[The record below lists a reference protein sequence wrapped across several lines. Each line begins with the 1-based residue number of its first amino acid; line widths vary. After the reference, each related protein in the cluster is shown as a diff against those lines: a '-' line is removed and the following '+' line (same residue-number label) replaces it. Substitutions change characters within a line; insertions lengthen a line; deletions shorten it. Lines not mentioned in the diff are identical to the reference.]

1 MELRILSPM
10 EDGFVK
16 KIEWNNEE
24 LKEAISAKVQ
34 DYKGLQYT
42 EETIK
47 EAKKDK
53 ATLNKL
59 REAIET
65 ERKRIKKQCMAP
77 YELFEKQVKEVLAII
92 DEPIH
97 LIDSQIKEVEEQR
110 RLEKK
115 QKVLEIYEENIGN
128 LKGILPFAK
137 VLKNEY
143 LNVSKSLK
151 SITEEITALISKVNQ
166 DMDVIEELDTKYELQ
181 VKDMYVKTLDLSMA
195 LRENARLEEVER
207 KLAERRVQQEKE
219 RAEAEKRAA
228 EEAQKQQDV
237 QLEGQISFNDVE
249 SFEACMNPPESE
261 IGQCISE
268 IGKQAFEECIARE
281 RQWVSFEA
289 NLTMADA
296 LALKDFFEN
305 RNIEFKAL

>member
-1 MELRILSPM
+1 M
-10 EDGFVK
+10 
-16 KIEWNNEE
+16 
-24 LKEAISAKVQ
+24 
-34 DYKGLQYT
+34 
-42 EETIK
+42 
-47 EAKKDK
+47 
-53 ATLNKL
+53 NKL

-97 LIDSQIKEVEEQR
+97 LIDSQIREVEEQR

-137 VLKNEY
+137 VFKNEY

-207 KLAERRVQQEKE
+207 KLAERRAQQERE

-228 EEAQKQQDV
+228 VETQKRAEAQQQIIERIPEESDKKEIAEEAQKETAPDSQTV
-237 QLEGQISFNDVE
+237 TLEFRVTATPEQLQ
-249 SFEACMNPPESE
+249 
-261 IGQCISE
+261 
-268 IGKQAFEECIARE
+268 K
-281 RQWVSFEA
+281 
-289 NLTMADA
+289 
-296 LALKDFFEN
+296 LKEFLKTN
-305 RNIEFKAL
+305 NIVYGPVRK

>member
-92 DEPIH
+92 DEPIQ

-137 VLKNEY
+137 VFKNEY

-207 KLAERRVQQEKE
+207 KLAERRAQQERE

-228 EEAQKQQDV
+228 EEAQKRAEVQQQIAESIPEESDKREIV
-237 QLEGQISFNDVE
+237 EELQKEVVPDPQTVTLEFRVIATPEQLQKLKEFL
-249 SFEACMNPPESE
+249 
-261 IGQCISE
+261 
-268 IGKQAFEECIARE
+268 K
-281 RQWVSFEA
+281 A
-289 NLTMADA
+289 N
-296 LALKDFFEN
+296 
-305 RNIEFKAL
+305 NIVYGPVRK

>member
-59 REAIET
+59 RDAIET

-92 DEPIH
+92 DEPIQ

-137 VLKNEY
+137 VFKNEY

-181 VKDMYVKTLDLSMA
+181 VKDTYVKTLDLSMA

-207 KLAERRVQQEKE
+207 KLAERRAQQERE

-228 EEAQKQQDV
+228 EEAQKQQVAESIPEESDKKEIV
-237 QLEGQISFNDVE
+237 EEARKETAPDPQTVTLEFRVTATPEQLQKLKEFL
-249 SFEACMNPPESE
+249 
-261 IGQCISE
+261 
-268 IGKQAFEECIARE
+268 K
-281 RQWVSFEA
+281 A
-289 NLTMADA
+289 N
-296 LALKDFFEN
+296 
-305 RNIEFKAL
+305 NIVYGPVRK

>member
-10 EDGFVK
+10 EDGFIK

-59 REAIET
+59 RDAIET

-92 DEPIH
+92 DEPIQ

-137 VLKNEY
+137 VFKNEY

-151 SITEEITALISKVNQ
+151 SITEEITSLISKVNQ

-207 KLAERRVQQEKE
+207 KLAERRAQQERE
-219 RAEAEKRAA
+219 CAEAEKRAA
-228 EEAQKQQDV
+228 EEAQKRAEVQQQVAESIPEESDKKDIV
-237 QLEGQISFNDVE
+237 EEAQKETAPDPQTVTLEFRVTATPEQLQKLKEFL
-249 SFEACMNPPESE
+249 
-261 IGQCISE
+261 
-268 IGKQAFEECIARE
+268 K
-281 RQWVSFEA
+281 A
-289 NLTMADA
+289 N
-296 LALKDFFEN
+296 
-305 RNIEFKAL
+305 NIVYGPVRK

>member
-10 EDGFVK
+10 EDGFIK

-59 REAIET
+59 RDAIET

-97 LIDSQIKEVEEQR
+97 LIDSQINEVEEQR

-137 VLKNEY
+137 VFKNEY

-207 KLAERRVQQEKE
+207 KLAERRAQQERE

-228 EEAQKQQDV
+228 VETQKRAEAQQQIIERIPEESDKKEIAEEAQKETAPDSQTV
-237 QLEGQISFNDVE
+237 TLEFRVTATLEQLQKLKEFL
-249 SFEACMNPPESE
+249 
-261 IGQCISE
+261 
-268 IGKQAFEECIARE
+268 K
-281 RQWVSFEA
+281 A
-289 NLTMADA
+289 N
-296 LALKDFFEN
+296 
-305 RNIEFKAL
+305 NIVYGPVRK

>member
-59 REAIET
+59 RDAIET

-137 VLKNEY
+137 VFKNEY

-207 KLAERRVQQEKE
+207 KLAERRAQQERE

-228 EEAQKQQDV
+228 EEAQKRAEVQQQVAESIPEESDKREIV
-237 QLEGQISFNDVE
+237 EELQKEVVLDPQTVTLEFRVTATPEQLQKLKEFL
-249 SFEACMNPPESE
+249 
-261 IGQCISE
+261 
-268 IGKQAFEECIARE
+268 K
-281 RQWVSFEA
+281 A
-289 NLTMADA
+289 N
-296 LALKDFFEN
+296 
-305 RNIEFKAL
+305 NIVYGPVRK

>member
-10 EDGFVK
+10 EDGFIK

-59 REAIET
+59 RDAIET

-77 YELFEKQVKEVLAII
+77 YELFEKQVKEVLTII

-115 QKVLEIYEENIGN
+115 EKVLEIYEENIGN

-137 VLKNEY
+137 VFKNEY

-151 SITEEITALISKVNQ
+151 SITEEITVLINKVNQ

-207 KLAERRVQQEKE
+207 KLAERRAQQERE

-228 EEAQKQQDV
+228 AEAQKRVEVQQQIAESIPEESDKREIV
-237 QLEGQISFNDVE
+237 EELQQETTPDPQTVTLEFRVTATPEQLQKLKEFL
-249 SFEACMNPPESE
+249 
-261 IGQCISE
+261 
-268 IGKQAFEECIARE
+268 K
-281 RQWVSFEA
+281 A
-289 NLTMADA
+289 N
-296 LALKDFFEN
+296 
-305 RNIEFKAL
+305 NIVYGPVRK

>member
-59 REAIET
+59 RDAIET

-92 DEPIH
+92 DEPIQ

-137 VLKNEY
+137 VFKNEY

-207 KLAERRVQQEKE
+207 KLAERRAQQERE

-228 EEAQKQQDV
+228 EEAQKRAEVQQQIAESIPDESDKREIV
-237 QLEGQISFNDVE
+237 EELQQETTPNPQTVTLEFRVTATPEQLQKLKEFL
-249 SFEACMNPPESE
+249 
-261 IGQCISE
+261 
-268 IGKQAFEECIARE
+268 K
-281 RQWVSFEA
+281 A
-289 NLTMADA
+289 N
-296 LALKDFFEN
+296 
-305 RNIEFKAL
+305 NIVYGPVRK

>member
-10 EDGFVK
+10 EDGFIK

-137 VLKNEY
+137 VFKNEY

-207 KLAERRVQQEKE
+207 KLAERRAQQERE

-228 EEAQKQQDV
+228 EEAQKRAEVQQQIAESIPEESDKREIV
-237 QLEGQISFNDVE
+237 EELQKEVVPDPQTVTLEFRVTATPEQLQ
-249 SFEACMNPPESE
+249 
-261 IGQCISE
+261 
-268 IGKQAFEECIARE
+268 K
-281 RQWVSFEA
+281 
-289 NLTMADA
+289 
-296 LALKDFFEN
+296 LKEFLKTN
-305 RNIEFKAL
+305 NIVYGPVRK

>member
-1 MELRILSPM
+1 MELRILSPKG
-10 EDGFVK
+10 DGFVK

-59 REAIET
+59 RDAIET

-92 DEPIH
+92 DEPIQ

-110 RLEKK
+110 KLEKK
-115 QKVLEIYEENIGN
+115 QKVLEIYGENIGN

-137 VLKNEY
+137 VFKNEY

-207 KLAERRVQQEKE
+207 KLAERRAQQERE

-228 EEAQKQQDV
+228 EEAQKRAEVQQQVAESIPEESDKREIV
-237 QLEGQISFNDVE
+237 EELQKEVVLDPQTVTLEFRVTATPEQLQKLKEFL
-249 SFEACMNPPESE
+249 
-261 IGQCISE
+261 
-268 IGKQAFEECIARE
+268 K
-281 RQWVSFEA
+281 A
-289 NLTMADA
+289 N
-296 LALKDFFEN
+296 
-305 RNIEFKAL
+305 NIVYGPVRK

>member
-10 EDGFVK
+10 EDGFIK

-42 EETIK
+42 EEIIK

-97 LIDSQIKEVEEQR
+97 LIDSQIREVEEQR

-137 VLKNEY
+137 VFKNEY

-207 KLAERRVQQEKE
+207 KLAERRAQQERE

-228 EEAQKQQDV
+228 VETQKRAEAQQQIIERIPEESDKKEIAEEAQKETAPDSQTV
-237 QLEGQISFNDVE
+237 TLEFRVTATLEQLQKLKEFL
-249 SFEACMNPPESE
+249 
-261 IGQCISE
+261 
-268 IGKQAFEECIARE
+268 K
-281 RQWVSFEA
+281 A
-289 NLTMADA
+289 N
-296 LALKDFFEN
+296 
-305 RNIEFKAL
+305 NIVYGPVRK

>member
-34 DYKGLQYT
+34 DYKRLQYT

-77 YELFEKQVKEVLAII
+77 YELFEKQVKEVLTII

-115 QKVLEIYEENIGN
+115 EKVLEIYEENIGN

-137 VLKNEY
+137 VFKNEY

-151 SITEEITALISKVNQ
+151 SITEEITVLINKVNQ
-166 DMDVIEELDTKYELQ
+166 DMDAIEELDTKYELQ

-207 KLAERRVQQEKE
+207 KLAERRAQQERE

-228 EEAQKQQDV
+228 AEAQKRVEVQQQIAESIPEESDKREIV
-237 QLEGQISFNDVE
+237 EELQQETTPDPQTVTLEFRVTATPEQLQKLKEFL
-249 SFEACMNPPESE
+249 
-261 IGQCISE
+261 
-268 IGKQAFEECIARE
+268 K
-281 RQWVSFEA
+281 A
-289 NLTMADA
+289 N
-296 LALKDFFEN
+296 
-305 RNIEFKAL
+305 NIVYGPVRK

>member
-92 DEPIH
+92 DEPIQ

-137 VLKNEY
+137 VFKNEY

-151 SITEEITALISKVNQ
+151 SITEEITVLISKVNQ
-166 DMDVIEELDTKYELQ
+166 DMDVIEELDTKNELQ

-207 KLAERRVQQEKE
+207 KLAERRAQQERE

-228 EEAQKQQDV
+228 AEAQKRSEAQQQTAESIPEESDKKEIVEEAQKEIAPDPQTV
-237 QLEGQISFNDVE
+237 TLEFRVTATPEQLQKLKEFL
-249 SFEACMNPPESE
+249 
-261 IGQCISE
+261 
-268 IGKQAFEECIARE
+268 K
-281 RQWVSFEA
+281 A
-289 NLTMADA
+289 N
-296 LALKDFFEN
+296 
-305 RNIEFKAL
+305 NIVYGPVRK

>member
-59 REAIET
+59 RDAIET

-92 DEPIH
+92 DEPIQ

-137 VLKNEY
+137 VFKNEY

-195 LRENARLEEVER
+195 LRENVRLEEVER
-207 KLAERRVQQEKE
+207 KLAERRAQQERE

-228 EEAQKQQDV
+228 VETQKRAEAQQQIIERIPEESDKKEIAEEAQKETAPDSQTV
-237 QLEGQISFNDVE
+237 TLEFRVTATLEQLQKLKEFL
-249 SFEACMNPPESE
+249 
-261 IGQCISE
+261 
-268 IGKQAFEECIARE
+268 K
-281 RQWVSFEA
+281 A
-289 NLTMADA
+289 N
-296 LALKDFFEN
+296 
-305 RNIEFKAL
+305 NIVYGPVRK

>member
-59 REAIET
+59 RDAIET

-77 YELFEKQVKEVLAII
+77 YELFEKQVEEVLAII
-92 DEPIH
+92 DEPIQ

-137 VLKNEY
+137 VFKNEY

-207 KLAERRVQQEKE
+207 KLAERRAQQERE

-228 EEAQKQQDV
+228 EEAQKRAEVQQQVAESIPEESDKREIV
-237 QLEGQISFNDVE
+237 EELQKEVVPDPQTVTLEFRVTATPEQLQ
-249 SFEACMNPPESE
+249 
-261 IGQCISE
+261 
-268 IGKQAFEECIARE
+268 K
-281 RQWVSFEA
+281 
-289 NLTMADA
+289 
-296 LALKDFFEN
+296 LKEFLKTN
-305 RNIEFKAL
+305 NIVYGPVRK

>member
-24 LKEAISAKVQ
+24 LKEAITVKVQ

-115 QKVLEIYEENIGN
+115 QNVLEIYEENIGN

-137 VLKNEY
+137 VFKNEY

-151 SITEEITALISKVNQ
+151 SITEEITVLISKVNQ

-207 KLAERRVQQEKE
+207 KLAERRAQQERE

-228 EEAQKQQDV
+228 EEAQKRAEVQQQVAESIPEESDKREIV
-237 QLEGQISFNDVE
+237 EELQKEVVLDPQTVTLEFRVTATPEQLQ
-249 SFEACMNPPESE
+249 
-261 IGQCISE
+261 
-268 IGKQAFEECIARE
+268 K
-281 RQWVSFEA
+281 
-289 NLTMADA
+289 
-296 LALKDFFEN
+296 LKEFLKTN
-305 RNIEFKAL
+305 NIVYGPVRK

>member
-92 DEPIH
+92 DEPIQ

-137 VLKNEY
+137 VFKNEY

-207 KLAERRVQQEKE
+207 KLAERRAQQERE
-219 RAEAEKRAA
+219 CAEAEKRAA
-228 EEAQKQQDV
+228 EEAQKRAEVQQQTAESIPEKSDEKETV
-237 QLEGQISFNDVE
+237 EEAQKETAPDPQTVTLEFRVTATPEQLQELKEFL
-249 SFEACMNPPESE
+249 
-261 IGQCISE
+261 
-268 IGKQAFEECIARE
+268 K
-281 RQWVSFEA
+281 A
-289 NLTMADA
+289 N
-296 LALKDFFEN
+296 
-305 RNIEFKAL
+305 NIVYGPVRK

>member
-137 VLKNEY
+137 VFKNEY

-207 KLAERRVQQEKE
+207 KLAERRAQQERE

-228 EEAQKQQDV
+228 EEAQKRAEVQQQIAESIPEESDKREIV
-237 QLEGQISFNDVE
+237 EELQKEVVPDPQTVTLEFRVIATLEQLQKLKEFL
-249 SFEACMNPPESE
+249 
-261 IGQCISE
+261 
-268 IGKQAFEECIARE
+268 K
-281 RQWVSFEA
+281 A
-289 NLTMADA
+289 N
-296 LALKDFFEN
+296 
-305 RNIEFKAL
+305 NIVYGPVRK

>member
-16 KIEWNNEE
+16 KIEWNNDE

-59 REAIET
+59 RDAIET

-92 DEPIH
+92 DEPIQ
-97 LIDSQIKEVEEQR
+97 LIDLQIKEVEEQR

-115 QKVLEIYEENIGN
+115 QKVLEIYKENIGN

-137 VLKNEY
+137 VFKNEY

-207 KLAERRVQQEKE
+207 KLAERRAQQERE

-228 EEAQKQQDV
+228 EEAQKRAEVQQQIAESIPEESDKREIV
-237 QLEGQISFNDVE
+237 EEPQQETTPNPQTVTLEFRVTATPEQLQKLKEFL
-249 SFEACMNPPESE
+249 
-261 IGQCISE
+261 
-268 IGKQAFEECIARE
+268 K
-281 RQWVSFEA
+281 A
-289 NLTMADA
+289 N
-296 LALKDFFEN
+296 
-305 RNIEFKAL
+305 NIVYGPVRK

>member
-10 EDGFVK
+10 EGGFVK

-92 DEPIH
+92 DEPIQ

-137 VLKNEY
+137 VFKNEY

-207 KLAERRVQQEKE
+207 KLAERRAQQERE
-219 RAEAEKRAA
+219 CAEAEKRAA
-228 EEAQKQQDV
+228 EEAQKRAEVQQQVAESIPEESDKREIV
-237 QLEGQISFNDVE
+237 EEAQKETAPDPQTVTLEFRVTATPEQLQ
-249 SFEACMNPPESE
+249 
-261 IGQCISE
+261 
-268 IGKQAFEECIARE
+268 K
-281 RQWVSFEA
+281 
-289 NLTMADA
+289 
-296 LALKDFFEN
+296 LKEFLKTN
-305 RNIEFKAL
+305 NIVYGPVRK

>member
-59 REAIET
+59 RDAIET

-92 DEPIH
+92 DEPIQ

-137 VLKNEY
+137 VFKNEY
-143 LNVSKSLK
+143 MNVSKSLK

-207 KLAERRVQQEKE
+207 KLAERRAQQERE

-228 EEAQKQQDV
+228 EEAQKRAEVQQQVAESIPEESDKREIV
-237 QLEGQISFNDVE
+237 EELQKEVVPDPQTVTLEFRVTATPEQLQ
-249 SFEACMNPPESE
+249 
-261 IGQCISE
+261 
-268 IGKQAFEECIARE
+268 K
-281 RQWVSFEA
+281 
-289 NLTMADA
+289 
-296 LALKDFFEN
+296 LKEFLKTN
-305 RNIEFKAL
+305 NIVYGPVRK

>member
-10 EDGFVK
+10 EDGFIK

-59 REAIET
+59 RDAIET

-77 YELFEKQVKEVLAII
+77 YELFEKQVKEVLAIV
-92 DEPIH
+92 DEPIQ

-137 VLKNEY
+137 VFKNEY

-207 KLAERRVQQEKE
+207 KLAERRVQQERE

-228 EEAQKQQDV
+228 AEAQKRVEVQQQIAESIPEESDKREIV
-237 QLEGQISFNDVE
+237 EELQQETTPDPQTVTLEFRVTATPEQLQKLKEFL
-249 SFEACMNPPESE
+249 
-261 IGQCISE
+261 
-268 IGKQAFEECIARE
+268 K
-281 RQWVSFEA
+281 A
-289 NLTMADA
+289 N
-296 LALKDFFEN
+296 
-305 RNIEFKAL
+305 NIVYGPVRK

>member
-65 ERKRIKKQCMAP
+65 ERKRIKKQCTAP

-137 VLKNEY
+137 VFKNEY

-151 SITEEITALISKVNQ
+151 SIAEEITVLISKVNQ

-207 KLAERRVQQEKE
+207 KLAERRAQQERE

-228 EEAQKQQDV
+228 VETQKRAEAQQQIIERIPEESDKREIVEEAQKETAPDPQTV
-237 QLEGQISFNDVE
+237 TLEFRVTATPEQLQKLKEFL
-249 SFEACMNPPESE
+249 
-261 IGQCISE
+261 
-268 IGKQAFEECIARE
+268 K
-281 RQWVSFEA
+281 A
-289 NLTMADA
+289 N
-296 LALKDFFEN
+296 
-305 RNIEFKAL
+305 NIVYGPVRK

>member
-59 REAIET
+59 RDAIET

-92 DEPIH
+92 DEPIQ
-97 LIDSQIKEVEEQR
+97 LIDSQIEEVEEQR

-137 VLKNEY
+137 VFKNEY
-143 LNVSKSLK
+143 MNVSKSLK

-207 KLAERRVQQEKE
+207 KLAERRAQQERE

-228 EEAQKQQDV
+228 EEAQKRAEVQQQVAESIPEESDKREIV
-237 QLEGQISFNDVE
+237 EELQKEVVPDPQTVTLEFRVTATPEQLQ
-249 SFEACMNPPESE
+249 
-261 IGQCISE
+261 
-268 IGKQAFEECIARE
+268 K
-281 RQWVSFEA
+281 
-289 NLTMADA
+289 
-296 LALKDFFEN
+296 LKEFLKTN
-305 RNIEFKAL
+305 NIVYGPVRK

>member
-10 EDGFVK
+10 EDGFIK

-97 LIDSQIKEVEEQR
+97 LIDSQIREVEEQR

-137 VLKNEY
+137 VFKNEY

-151 SITEEITALISKVNQ
+151 SIAEEITVLISKVNQ

-207 KLAERRVQQEKE
+207 KLAERRAQQERE

-228 EEAQKQQDV
+228 EEAQKRAEV
-237 QLEGQISFNDVE
+237 QRQVAESIPEESDKKEIVEEARKETAPDPQTVTLEFRVT
-249 SFEACMNPPESE
+249 ATPEQLQKLKE
-261 IGQCISE
+261 FL
-268 IGKQAFEECIARE
+268 K
-281 RQWVSFEA
+281 A
-289 NLTMADA
+289 N
-296 LALKDFFEN
+296 
-305 RNIEFKAL
+305 NIVYGPVRK

>member
-137 VLKNEY
+137 VFKNEY
-143 LNVSKSLK
+143 LNVGKSLK
-151 SITEEITALISKVNQ
+151 SITEEIAALISKVNQ

-207 KLAERRVQQEKE
+207 KLAERRAQQERE

-228 EEAQKQQDV
+228 EEAQKRAEVQQQVAESIPEESDKREIAEEAQKETAPDSQTV
-237 QLEGQISFNDVE
+237 TLEFRVTATLEQLQKLKEFL
-249 SFEACMNPPESE
+249 
-261 IGQCISE
+261 
-268 IGKQAFEECIARE
+268 K
-281 RQWVSFEA
+281 A
-289 NLTMADA
+289 N
-296 LALKDFFEN
+296 
-305 RNIEFKAL
+305 NIVYGPVRK

>member
-59 REAIET
+59 RDAIET

-92 DEPIH
+92 DEPIQ

-137 VLKNEY
+137 VFKNEY

-151 SITEEITALISKVNQ
+151 SIAEEITVLISKVNQ

-207 KLAERRVQQEKE
+207 KLAERRAQQERE

-228 EEAQKQQDV
+228 EEAQKRAEVQQQVAESVPEESDKKEIV
-237 QLEGQISFNDVE
+237 EEARKETAPDPQTVTLEFRVTATPEQLQKLKEFL
-249 SFEACMNPPESE
+249 
-261 IGQCISE
+261 
-268 IGKQAFEECIARE
+268 K
-281 RQWVSFEA
+281 A
-289 NLTMADA
+289 N
-296 LALKDFFEN
+296 
-305 RNIEFKAL
+305 NIVYGPVRK

>member
-1 MELRILSPM
+1 MELRILSPKG
-10 EDGFVK
+10 DGFVK

-24 LKEAISAKVQ
+24 LKETISAKVQ

-59 REAIET
+59 RDAIET

-92 DEPIH
+92 DEPIQ

-110 RLEKK
+110 KLEKK

-137 VLKNEY
+137 VFKNEY

-151 SITEEITALISKVNQ
+151 SITEEITALISKANQ
-166 DMDVIEELDTKYELQ
+166 DMDVIEELDTKYGLQ

-207 KLAERRVQQEKE
+207 KLAERRAQQERE

-228 EEAQKQQDV
+228 VETQKRAEAQQQIIERIPEESDKKEIAEEAQKETAPDSQTV
-237 QLEGQISFNDVE
+237 TLEFRVTATLEQLQKLKEFL
-249 SFEACMNPPESE
+249 
-261 IGQCISE
+261 
-268 IGKQAFEECIARE
+268 K
-281 RQWVSFEA
+281 A
-289 NLTMADA
+289 N
-296 LALKDFFEN
+296 
-305 RNIEFKAL
+305 NIVYGPVRK

>member
-92 DEPIH
+92 DEPIQ
-97 LIDSQIKEVEEQR
+97 LIDSQIKEVEQR

-128 LKGILPFAK
+128 LKVILPFAK
-137 VLKNEY
+137 VFKNEY

-207 KLAERRVQQEKE
+207 KLAERRAQQERE

-228 EEAQKQQDV
+228 EEAQKRAEVQQQIAESIPEESDKREIV
-237 QLEGQISFNDVE
+237 EEPQQETTPNPQTVTLEFRVTATPEQLQKLKEFL
-249 SFEACMNPPESE
+249 
-261 IGQCISE
+261 
-268 IGKQAFEECIARE
+268 K
-281 RQWVSFEA
+281 A
-289 NLTMADA
+289 N
-296 LALKDFFEN
+296 
-305 RNIEFKAL
+305 NIVYGPVRK

>member
-59 REAIET
+59 RDAIET

-137 VLKNEY
+137 VFKNEY

-151 SITEEITALISKVNQ
+151 SIAEEITALISKVNQ

-207 KLAERRVQQEKE
+207 KLAERRAQQERE

-228 EEAQKQQDV
+228 AEAQKRAESQQQITESIPEESDKREIV
-237 QLEGQISFNDVE
+237 EELQKEVVPDPQTVTLEFRVTATPEQLQKLKEFL
-249 SFEACMNPPESE
+249 
-261 IGQCISE
+261 
-268 IGKQAFEECIARE
+268 K
-281 RQWVSFEA
+281 A
-289 NLTMADA
+289 N
-296 LALKDFFEN
+296 
-305 RNIEFKAL
+305 NIVYGPVRK

>member
-59 REAIET
+59 RDAIET

-137 VLKNEY
+137 VFKNEY

-151 SITEEITALISKVNQ
+151 SIAEEITALISKVNQ

-207 KLAERRVQQEKE
+207 KLAERRAQQERE

-228 EEAQKQQDV
+228 AEAQKRAESQQQITESIPEESDKREIV
-237 QLEGQISFNDVE
+237 EELQKEVVLDPQTVTLEFRVTATPEQLQ
-249 SFEACMNPPESE
+249 
-261 IGQCISE
+261 
-268 IGKQAFEECIARE
+268 K
-281 RQWVSFEA
+281 
-289 NLTMADA
+289 
-296 LALKDFFEN
+296 LKEFLKTN
-305 RNIEFKAL
+305 NIVYGPVRK

>member
-59 REAIET
+59 RDAIET

-137 VLKNEY
+137 VFKNEY

-151 SITEEITALISKVNQ
+151 SITEEITVLISKVNQ

-207 KLAERRVQQEKE
+207 KLAERRAQQERE
-219 RAEAEKRAA
+219 RSEAEKRAA
-228 EEAQKQQDV
+228 EEAQKRAEVQQQIAESIPEESDKREIV
-237 QLEGQISFNDVE
+237 EELQKEVVPDPQTVTLEFRVTATPEQLQKLKEFL
-249 SFEACMNPPESE
+249 
-261 IGQCISE
+261 
-268 IGKQAFEECIARE
+268 K
-281 RQWVSFEA
+281 A
-289 NLTMADA
+289 N
-296 LALKDFFEN
+296 
-305 RNIEFKAL
+305 NIVYGPVRK

>member
-92 DEPIH
+92 DEPIQ

-137 VLKNEY
+137 VFKNEY

-207 KLAERRVQQEKE
+207 KLAERRAQQERE

-228 EEAQKQQDV
+228 EEAQKRAEVQQQIAESIPEESDKREIV
-237 QLEGQISFNDVE
+237 EELQKEVVPDPQTVTLEFRVTATPEQLQKLKEFL
-249 SFEACMNPPESE
+249 
-261 IGQCISE
+261 
-268 IGKQAFEECIARE
+268 K
-281 RQWVSFEA
+281 A
-289 NLTMADA
+289 N
-296 LALKDFFEN
+296 
-305 RNIEFKAL
+305 NIVYGPVRK

>member
-10 EDGFVK
+10 EDGFIK

-97 LIDSQIKEVEEQR
+97 LIDSQIREVEEQR

-137 VLKNEY
+137 VFKNEY

-181 VKDMYVKTLDLSMA
+181 VKDMYVKTLDLSIA

-207 KLAERRVQQEKE
+207 KLAERRAQQERE

-228 EEAQKQQDV
+228 VETQKRAEAQQQIIERIPEESDKKEIAEEAQKETAPDSQTV
-237 QLEGQISFNDVE
+237 TLEFRVTATLEQLQKLKEFL
-249 SFEACMNPPESE
+249 
-261 IGQCISE
+261 
-268 IGKQAFEECIARE
+268 K
-281 RQWVSFEA
+281 A
-289 NLTMADA
+289 N
-296 LALKDFFEN
+296 
-305 RNIEFKAL
+305 NIVYGPVRK

>member
-92 DEPIH
+92 DEPIQ

-137 VLKNEY
+137 VFKNEY

-151 SITEEITALISKVNQ
+151 SITEEITVLISKVNQ

-207 KLAERRVQQEKE
+207 KLAERRAQQERE

-228 EEAQKQQDV
+228 AEAQKRTEAQQQAAESIPEKSDEKETVEEAQKETAPDPQTV
-237 QLEGQISFNDVE
+237 TLEFRVTATPEQLQELKEFL
-249 SFEACMNPPESE
+249 
-261 IGQCISE
+261 
-268 IGKQAFEECIARE
+268 K
-281 RQWVSFEA
+281 A
-289 NLTMADA
+289 N
-296 LALKDFFEN
+296 
-305 RNIEFKAL
+305 NIVYGPVRK

>member
-1 MELRILSPM
+1 MELRILSPKG
-10 EDGFVK
+10 DGFVK

-59 REAIET
+59 RDVIET

-92 DEPIH
+92 DEPIQ

-110 RLEKK
+110 KLEKK

-137 VLKNEY
+137 VFKNEY

-207 KLAERRVQQEKE
+207 KLAERRAQQERE

-228 EEAQKQQDV
+228 VETQKRAEAQQQIIERIPEESDKKEIAEEAQKETAPDSQTV
-237 QLEGQISFNDVE
+237 TLEFRVTATLEQLQKLKEFL
-249 SFEACMNPPESE
+249 
-261 IGQCISE
+261 
-268 IGKQAFEECIARE
+268 K
-281 RQWVSFEA
+281 A
-289 NLTMADA
+289 N
-296 LALKDFFEN
+296 
-305 RNIEFKAL
+305 NIVYGPVRK

>member
-10 EDGFVK
+10 EDGFIK

-59 REAIET
+59 RDAIET

-92 DEPIH
+92 DEPIQ

-137 VLKNEY
+137 VFKNEY

-207 KLAERRVQQEKE
+207 KLAERRVQQERE
-219 RAEAEKRAA
+219 RAEAEKELLR
-228 EEAQKQQDV
+228 KHR
-237 QLEGQISFNDVE
+237 
-249 SFEACMNPPESE
+249 
-261 IGQCISE
+261 
-268 IGKQAFEECIARE
+268 RE
-281 RQWVSFEA
+281 RRYNSRSQKAFRR
-289 NLTMADA
+289 NLTKER
-296 LALKDFFEN
+296 L
-305 RNIEFKAL
+305 

>member
-10 EDGFVK
+10 EDGFIK

-59 REAIET
+59 RDAIET

-92 DEPIH
+92 DEPIQ

-137 VLKNEY
+137 VFKNEY

-166 DMDVIEELDTKYELQ
+166 DMDVIEELDSKYELQ

-207 KLAERRVQQEKE
+207 KLAERRAQQERE

-228 EEAQKQQDV
+228 EEAQKRAEVQQQVAESIPEESDKREIV
-237 QLEGQISFNDVE
+237 EEAQKEAAPDPQTVTLEFRVTATPEQLQKLKEFL
-249 SFEACMNPPESE
+249 
-261 IGQCISE
+261 
-268 IGKQAFEECIARE
+268 K
-281 RQWVSFEA
+281 A
-289 NLTMADA
+289 N
-296 LALKDFFEN
+296 
-305 RNIEFKAL
+305 NIVYGPVRK

>member
-92 DEPIH
+92 DEPIQ

-137 VLKNEY
+137 VFKNEY

-207 KLAERRVQQEKE
+207 KLAERRAQQERE

-228 EEAQKQQDV
+228 EEAQKRAEVQQQVAESIPEESDKREIV
-237 QLEGQISFNDVE
+237 EELQKEVVPDPQTVTLEFRVTATPEQLQ
-249 SFEACMNPPESE
+249 
-261 IGQCISE
+261 
-268 IGKQAFEECIARE
+268 K
-281 RQWVSFEA
+281 
-289 NLTMADA
+289 
-296 LALKDFFEN
+296 LKEFLKTN
-305 RNIEFKAL
+305 NIVYGPVRK